1 MNVSTLV
8 ALLRCFQLIEKLRW
22 AVFSTSSIFIFSRLK
37 YQDLGWVSTRA
48 EKRST
53 KSQCSYTQ
61 WPICCAN
68 LLRLAVRGNFERNAI
83 SHSPTGTNYRTVLT
97 AHFLKSIIKKPPRP
111 VCRSAGMDLAV
122 WHSTLMAA
130 SAAILEFGGRGVVFH
145 LTTKQRHSV
154 GEHGGETKLNTSV
167 NRFSE
172 LIEMLSGSFLKFR
185 LISTRLMC
193 AEFRRS
199 SRHLLIFRS
208 ILTADRH
215 AANALQSRREA

>member
-1 MNVSTLV
+1 M
-8 ALLRCFQLIEKLRW
+8 
-22 AVFSTSSIFIFSRLK
+22 K
-37 YQDLGWVSTRA
+37 YLNLGWVSTRA

-68 LLRLAVRGNFERNAI
+68 LLRQAVRGNFQRNAI

-97 AHFLKSIIKKPPRP
+97 AHFLKSIIKMPPLVGLP
-111 VCRSAGMDLAV
+111 VGRNGPGNLAFHTNGRVGSYSRVRRTAGRCFSLDD
-122 WHSTLMAA
+122 
-130 SAAILEFGGRGVVFH
+130 E
-145 LTTKQRHSV
+145 TKTI
-154 GEHGGETKLNTSV
+154 GEHGGRETKLNTSV
-167 NRFSE
+167 NRWVTTRFSE
-172 LIEMLSGSFLKFR
+172 LIEMLSGSLLKFR
-185 LISTRLMC
+185 LISTGLMC